1 MQLAATQRAHPPPV
15 PPRPSRQVVAE
26 ALKRS
31 PRPPCPTRQAP
42 PPPNAKPWR
51 SDREQSV
58 NNKQQQVCPTAGRT
72 VVYESIKESSGSKET
87 SDENNDHSARIVIEK
102 EADRRASA
110 SERCDEEENRRG
122 RNPPRERRHRAV
134 LEQQHRENPT
144 EPPSERSV
152 DRPSSNLRE
161 NSSSSDST
169 FKDRLDQDE
178 SERTKQCK
186 ETTLSS
192 NARNEKEEPS
202 RKTPAKSNVSF
213 DDERLSPSISP
224 ESSGEK
230 SKLNQENKFESRPA
244 PTQRSCLAKYRDS
257 AAKKNL
263 DSRTNAENVDQDRS
277 MVVVVNESDRKA
289 ESNDLDGDGGL
300 DDDDDGDDDDEEEYE
315 EEDRDGENIHRQDWL
330 EAGVPYSST
339 QIRLSGD
346 DADRVNG
353 LDRCENEKYTR
364 EDRDVFLARST
375 AITEEPERI

>member
-72 VVYESIKESSGSKET
+72 VVYESIKESSGSKEIN
-87 SDENNDHSARIVIEK
+87 DENNDHSARIVVEK
-102 EADRRASA
+102 EAGRRASA
-110 SERCDEEENRRG
+110 SERCDEEEDRRG
-122 RNPPRERRHRAV
+122 RNPPRERRQRAV

-161 NSSSSDST
+161 NSSFSDSA

-178 SERTKQCK
+178 SERAKQCK
-186 ETTLSS
+186 ETTPSS
-192 NARNEKEEPS
+192 EKEEPS
-202 RKTPAKSNVSF
+202 TKTSVKSNVSF
-213 DDERLSPSISP
+213 DDERLSPSVGP

-230 SKLNQENKFESRPA
+230 SKLNQENKFDGRPT

-263 DSRTNAENVDQDRS
+263 DARTNAEDSRTNENVDQDRS

-300 DDDDDGDDDDEEEYE
+300 DDDDDDNYEEEYE

-346 DADRVNG
+346 DGDRVNG
-353 LDRCENEKYTR
+353 LDRCENEKVGDLNILR
-364 EDRDVFLARST
+364 
-375 AITEEPERI
+375 